1 MDGLSAERIVELFEK
16 DVSSRK
22 RLAELLVVESDVRLA
37 IINAIIRDVAT
48 KEDIEKLR
56 AATKEDIK
64 NLGEETKKDIE
75 NLRKATK
82 EDIENLRKATKEDIE
97 NLRKATKEDIENLRK
112 ATKEDIEN
120 LRKTT
125 KEDIGRLEARINSL
139 DVRISR
145 LEGQMSLFVKLFI
158 AFNLPILL
166 GIIGMLLKLAFTG

>member
-16 DVSSRK
+16 DVGSRK
-22 RLAELLVVESDVRLA
+22 RLAELLVVEPDVRLA
-37 IINAIIRDVAT
+37 IINALIRDVAT

-56 AATKEDIK
+56 A
-64 NLGEETKKDIE
+64 
-75 NLRKATK
+75 ATK

-97 NLRKATKEDIENLRK
+97 NLRKT
-112 ATKEDIEN
+112 TKEDIEN

-166 GIIGMLLKLAFTG
+166 GIIGMLLKLVFTG

>member
-22 RLAELLVVESDVRLA
+22 RLAELLVVEPDVRLA

-56 AATKEDIK
+56 AATKEDI
-64 NLGEETKKDIE
+64 E
-75 NLRKATK
+75 NLRKA
-82 EDIENLRKATKEDIE
+82 
-97 NLRKATKEDIENLRK
+97 
-112 ATKEDIEN
+112 
-120 LRKTT
+120 T

-139 DVRISR
+139 DVRIDGLEARISR

-166 GIIGMLLKLAFTG
+166 GIIGMLLKLVFTG

>member
-1 MDGLSAERIVELFEK
+1 VDGLSAERIVELFEK

-22 RLAELLVVESDVRLA
+22 RLAELLVVEPDVRLA
-37 IINAIIRDVAT
+37 IINALIRDVAT

-56 AATKEDIK
+56 AATKEDI
-64 NLGEETKKDIE
+64 E

-82 EDIENLRKATKEDIE
+82 EDIGKLEARINSLEAVTR
-97 NLRKATKEDIENLRK
+97 
-112 ATKEDIEN
+112 
-120 LRKTT
+120 
-125 KEDIGRLEARINSL
+125 EDIGRLEARINSL

-166 GIIGMLLKLAFTG
+166 GIIGMLLKLVFTG